1 MLSLE
6 IYVYYII
13 FINGK
18 KMKWFPLILAILVLI
33 FVVLSSR
40 IVTIPS
46 FEDSSDLPSDTKI
59 NEAVNIIAP
68 KK

>member
-1 MLSLE
+1 
-6 IYVYYII
+6 
-13 FINGK
+13 
-18 KMKWFPLILAILVLI
+18 MKWFPLILAILVLI